1 MGMEMEMEMVEG
13 LHFHSRTT
21 GIEGILVFFSF
32 LFTFISSSFFLS
44 GSCFPIPC
52 PARMMHLIRSL
63 DFVMWKA
70 EEGKGVSTT
79 RGR

>member
-1 MGMEMEMEMVEG
+1 MVEG
-13 LHFHSRTT
+13 SHFHSGTT

-32 LFTFISSSFFLS
+32 WFTFISSSFFLF
-44 GSCFPIPC
+44 GVCFAIPC

-70 EEGKGVSTT
+70 DGKGVLTT
-79 RGR
+79 RGRGR